1 MSSAPPPRLALRG
14 PLREALARE
23 ALERLPSDALSSFL
37 LERRWFGGKGSVPR
51 VVRLRDSIP
60 LFDEWSAVT
69 RLEVDPQG
77 PISATYQLPLAV
89 RSRDP
94 GRFEAPSAV
103 LATIESSQGSGILFD
118 ALEDEEFRSRLGAVL
133 ASGARFAGPHSTWV
147 VEPIEPGPYGEE
159 ETRLSSAEQS
169 NSSVVYGRRAILK
182 LYRRIAPG
190 ENPDVEIGEFLS
202 RHARFA
208 NVPRLLATVRFHD
221 EDGSST
227 VAAMLQ
233 EFVQS
238 LGDGWSYALA
248 RAREETAGQAVPTGD
263 GSFCEAAGRLGR
275 ITRRLH
281 EALASDREDPAF
293 APLPA
298 TAADVAAWGEQ
309 AVRQV
314 KCAGER
320 LAERAAA
327 GKLPEDARGLT
338 RDCLQG
344 LADVLS
350 HARALAAALGGK
362 AGSKIR
368 HHGDYHLGQ
377 VLVGLDGDFVILDF
391 EGEPARP
398 LAERRER
405 QSALRDAAGM
415 LRSFSYAAA
424 VTARNLG
431 PRPGLEAR
439 LVQWREKA
447 QSAFLSSY
455 LGDHLPDFLPPSR
468 EACHRLL
475 ALFEIE
481 KMFYE
486 LAYEVD
492 HRPDWVTVPLQAI
505 RRLLDGL

>member
-1 MSSAPPPRLALRG
+1 MSSAHPPRLALRG

-23 ALERLPSDALSSFL
+23 ELERLPSDALSSFL
-37 LERRWFGGKGSVPR
+37 LARRWFGGKGHPPR
-51 VVRLRDSIP
+51 TVRFRDSIP
-60 LFDEWSAVT
+60 LFEDWSAVT
-69 RLEVDPQG
+69 RLEVDPQT
-77 PISATYQLPLAV
+77 SEAATYQLPLAV
-89 RSRDP
+89 RPSATGP
-94 GRFEAPSAV
+94 QGAPSAV
-103 LATIESSQGSGILFD
+103 LATIASSEGPGILFD
-118 ALEDEEFRSRLGAVL
+118 ALEDPEFRLRLRSTLVTG
-133 ASGARFAGPHSTWV
+133 GRFAGRRSTWV
-147 VEPIEPGPYGEE
+147 VEPLVRWPYGQEE
-159 ETRLSSAEQS
+159 ARLSSAEQS
-169 NSSVVYGRRAILK
+169 NSSVLFGKRAILK

-202 RHARFA
+202 RHTRFA
-208 NVPRLLATVRFHD
+208 NVPSLLATIRFHD

-233 EFVQS
+233 KFVPS
-238 LGDGWSYALA
+238 SGDGWSHALA
-248 RAREETAGQAVPTGD
+248 RAREETAGQAVPTGE

-281 EALASDREDPAF
+281 EALASDHQDPAF

-309 AVRQV
+309 AATQADR
-314 KCAGER
+314 AGQR

-327 GKLPEDARGLT
+327 GKLPEAVRGVA
-338 RDCLQG
+338 RDCLQR
-344 LADVLS
+344 LPEVLS
-350 HARALAAALGGK
+350 HARSLAAALGAD
-362 AGSKIR
+362 AGRKIR

-405 QSALRDAAGM
+405 QSPLRDVAGM

-424 VTARNLG
+424 VTARDLG
-431 PRPGLEAR
+431 PRPGLETRLRQWEEGAR
-439 LVQWREKA
+439 A
-447 QSAFLSSY
+447 AFLSGY
-455 LGDHLPDFLPPSR
+455 LGDHLPDFLPQGS
-468 EACHRLL
+468 EGCHRLL

-492 HRPDWVTVPLQAI
+492 HRPEWVTVPLQAI